1 APRVRLLAAPATHK
15 VESVEHEGNPLASVQ
30 RVPVAE
36 MEMKVRADGVSGVTD
51 AADDLAAADTVTDL
65 ERDAAG
71 LQVRVEGEAIGS
83 EGEAHLIAGDGLP
96 RDRDRG
102 TDLSRGLG
110 NILG

>member
-1 APRVRLLAAPATHK
+1 SPDTAPFRSKA
-15 VESVEHEGNPLASVQ
+15 G
-30 RVPVAE
+30 
-36 MEMKVRADGVSGVTD
+36 ADGVSGVPD

-110 NILG
+110 NILGDPVPHERDRAVRDRQHVRAVP